1 MLDKIDELFESVHN
15 QSGQQLKVDKI
26 LNVLS
31 EGDEIESNADLEF
44 EHFFDGDF
52 GQANRQPS
60 HDEPA
65 VRGLR

>member
-1 MLDKIDELFESVHN
+1 LSDEYFTQTKDES
-15 QSGQQLKVDKI
+15 SL
-26 LNVLS
+26 
-31 EGDEIESNADLEF
+31 EFDEIESNADLEF